1 MEQWFKNV
9 FRLGLKEFTSLSR
22 DRVMV
27 VLIIYSFSIAIVAVA
42 NGVQTDVKNATIAF
56 VDNDRSVLSARLRD
70 AFLEPIFKPVVVVDA
85 ADVGR
90 LMDAGEYTFVVN
102 IPPRFEADVLNNRNP
117 GVLINTDATAMTQA
131 GVGSGYIQTILMDE
145 VNLFLDESGK
155 SAPKPPINAVI
166 RAFFNPNM
174 DAVWF
179 TSVMQIIN
187 NLTILTIILVGAA
200 VIREREHGTIE
211 HLLVMPVRA
220 SEIAFAKIW
229 ANSVVVL
236 AAAIAALFFV
246 VEIFMNVPVAGS
258 KVLFMFGA
266 GIYMFAVTSL
276 GVLLATVARSM
287 PQFGLLSIP
296 VFVTMIMLSGTMT
309 PMESMP
315 VWLQTVMQAV
325 PSTHFVAFAQAVL
338 YRGADLF
345 IVWPRILIM
354 AGIGIAILFIALS
367 RFKAM
372 LASQA

>member
-1 MEQWFKNV
+1 MDQWFKNV

-27 VLIIYSFSIAIVAVA
+27 VLIIYSFSIAIIAVA

-56 VDNDRSVLSARLRD
+56 VDNDRSVLSTRLRD
-70 AFLEPIFKPVVVVDA
+70 AFLEPIFKPAVVVDA
-85 ADVGR
+85 AEVDR
-90 LMDAGEYTFVVN
+90 LMDTGRYTFVVN
-102 IPPRFEADVLNNRNP
+102 IPPRFEADVLNNHNP
-117 GVLINTDATAMTQA
+117 EVLINTDATAMTQA
-131 GVGSGYIQTILMDE
+131 GVGSGYIQTILTDE

-155 SAPKPPINAVI
+155 SASIAPINAVI

-236 AAAIAALFFV
+236 AAAIAALVLV
-246 VEIFMNVPVAGS
+246 VEIFMKVPVAGS
-258 KVLFMFGA
+258 KLLFLFGA

-276 GVLLATVARSM
+276 GILLATVARSM

-367 RFKAM
+367 RFRAM

>member
-1 MEQWFKNV
+1 MDQWFKNV

-27 VLIIYSFSIAIVAVA
+27 VLIIYSFSIAIIAVA

-56 VDNDRSVLSARLRD
+56 VDNDRSVLSTRLRD
-70 AFLEPIFKPVVVVDA
+70 AFLEPIFKPAVVVDA
-85 ADVGR
+85 SDVNR
-90 LMDAGEYTFVVN
+90 LMDTGQYTFVVN

-131 GVGSGYIQTILMDE
+131 GVGSGYIQTILTDE

-155 SAPKPPINAVI
+155 SASTPPINAVI

-236 AAAIAALFFV
+236 AAAIAALVLV
-246 VEIFMNVPVAGS
+246 VEIFMKVPVAGS
-258 KVLFMFGA
+258 KLLFLFGA

-276 GVLLATVARSM
+276 GILLATVARSM

-315 VWLQTVMQAV
+315 VWLQTGMQAV

-338 YRGADLF
+338 YRGADLV

-367 RFKAM
+367 RFRAM